1 MQPATLSDMQ
11 AKGFSRYTLYGEKGI
26 SLPPEFVHLER
37 IRDRATLHEWTIEP
51 HAHPQMLQ
59 FLLLQSGGV
68 TLHGEAASQRL
79 DAPAQVIVPPSCV
92 HAFRFDAGAEGWV
105 LSLASYL
112 ANDPRLV
119 GLLQGLQQ
127 IGGSAVAA
135 SLSAQSQTIE
145 RLGWLLADLSSLLGQ
160 GDAVGP
166 AVLAQVAL
174 ILAIA
179 AQAASHDHDTR
190 NGSGH
195 EPLVARYR
203 SLTEQ
208 YFRDHLPI
216 GQYAAMLGT
225 TASTLTRATRLLTG
239 KPPAEILHDRLI
251 LEARRN
257 LAFSGASVAQIA
269 YSLGFADPAY
279 FARFFKARTGQT
291 AGAFRKERA
300 WTSPPTA

>member
-1 MQPATLSDMQ
+1 MQ
-11 AKGFSRYTLYGEKGI
+11 AQGFSRYTLYGEQGI

-51 HAHPQMLQ
+51 HAHPQILQ
-59 FLLLQSGGV
+59 LLLLQSGGV
-68 TLHGEAASQRL
+68 MLHGENASQRL
-79 DAPAQVIVPPSCV
+79 DAPVQVIVPPSCV
-92 HAFRFDAGAEGWV
+92 HAFRFDSGAEGWV
-105 LSLASYL
+105 LSLASDL

-119 GLLQGLQQ
+119 GLLEGLQQ
-127 IGGSAVAA
+127 IGGSALAA
-135 SLSAQSQTIE
+135 HLGSQPQTIE
-145 RLGWLLADLSSLLGQ
+145 RLGWLLADLSRHVAQ

-179 AQAASHDHDTR
+179 AQAASHDHENR
-190 NGSGH
+190 SGSAH
-195 EPLVARYR
+195 EPLVARFR
-203 SLTEQ
+203 SLAEQ
-208 YFRDHLPI
+208 HYREHLPI
-216 GQYAAMLGT
+216 SQYAAMLGT

-269 YSLGFADPAY
+269 YALGFADPAY

-291 AGAFRKERA
+291 ASAFRKERA
-300 WTSPPTA
+300 WSNHLVN

>member
-1 MQPATLSDMQ
+1 MQ
-11 AKGFSRYTLYGEKGI
+11 AKSFSRYTLYGEQGI
-26 SLPPEFVHLER
+26 SVPSEFVHLER

-59 FLLLQSGGV
+59 LLLLQSGGV
-68 TLHGEAASQRL
+68 TLYGEESAQRL
-79 DAPAQVIVPPSCV
+79 EAPAQVIVPPSCV

-105 LSLASYL
+105 LSLASDL

-119 GLLQGLQQ
+119 GLLADLRQ

-135 SLSAQSQTIE
+135 SLRAQPQTIE
-145 RLGWLLADLSSLLGQ
+145 RLAWLLADLSQQLGQ

-174 ILAIA
+174 VLASA
-179 AQAASHDHDTR
+179 AQAATHKQASHSA
-190 NGSGH
+190 NGH
-195 EPLVARYR
+195 EPLVARFR
-203 SLTEQ
+203 SLVEQ
-208 YFRDHLPI
+208 RYRDHLSV
-216 GQYAAMLGT
+216 GQYAVMLGT

-239 KPPAEILHDRLI
+239 KAPAEILHDRLL

-269 YSLGFADPAY
+269 YALGFADPAY

-291 AGAFRKERA
+291 AGAFRRERA
-300 WTSPPTA
+300 WNSPPTA